1 MVTSDWSDV
10 TALVD
15 EMIGH
20 YHLNADQSEAL
31 KQCAGMF
38 KPGSSPTPITLI
50 HGMTIYY
57 TIFGSK
63 STQEVVA
70 SIMMA
75 TSHVI
80 SDQCETSSHLH
91 RSYISAYN
99 SAGNNFIS
107 GVFGAGK
114 SYLLTVI
121 VLFLVKLFQL
131 QGPGGN
137 STRPPQKLLISSTTN
152 VAVDRILMG

>member
-63 STQEVVA
+63 SMSYCPGSCSFYNDGNQPC
-70 SIMMA
+70 
-75 TSHVI
+75 
-80 SDQCETSSHLH
+80 DQ
-91 RSYISAYN
+91 
-99 SAGNNFIS
+99 
-107 GVFGAGK
+107 
-114 SYLLTVI
+114 
-121 VLFLVKLFQL
+121 
-131 QGPGGN
+131 
-137 STRPPQKLLISSTTN
+137 
-152 VAVDRILMG
+152 